1 MAVASSIS
9 STGGLRDVSIR
20 TFGASTTWWDVPGVM
35 ELNPASE
42 AATVEQY
49 GDDVYVRTFL
59 SNYKGSLAL
68 VTSMTSMDIL
78 ALVSGNSVSSTGG
91 TESDMYVGTDYDL
104 EPPLLV
110 IRAKCR
116 AQDDD
121 SRSTTVGLWVWF
133 HVYALK
139 CQLAKPNSP
148 PEIGN
153 NKLAQQRIEFTVI
166 PSAVDEAN
174 AAVATAM
181 GHALYHIRT
190 KTTAIW

>member
-1 MAVASSIS
+1 MATASSIA
-9 STGGLRDVSIR
+9 STGGLRDVAIK

-35 ELNPASE
+35 ELTPGAE
-42 AATVEQY
+42 ADTVVQN
-49 GDDVYVRTFL
+49 GDDVYVRTFMA
-59 SNYKGSLAL
+59 NYKGSLTL
-68 VTSMTSMDIL
+68 VSSMTALDIM

-121 SRSTTVGLWVWF
+121 ARSTTVGLWLWF

-139 CQLAKPNSP
+139 CQLSKPTSA
-148 PEIGN
+148 PEVGN
-153 NKLAQQRIEFTVI
+153 NKLMQQRVEFTVI
-166 PSAVDEAN
+166 PSTVDEAN
-174 AAVATAM
+174 VAVATAM
-181 GHALYHIRT
+181 GHALYHVRI